1 MRLKYIACI
10 LLASC
15 GGGKPSTEVV
25 TPELFPRPTVWAN
38 TGNGEQFAAAGVRTV
53 FDLPELV
60 HTCSQFLRMP
70 VPDEPISV
78 NGPDG
83 GEATYFI
90 TDGVLGI
97 DFNEYV
103 KGNFTLDGVVVIDD
117 IQALGTI
124 TQGGG
129 TFIVDATLRMYDLK
143 YQLGAGTFSLNKEFP
158 FRLENRELLEI
169 FDLVLFEDI
178 WIGAMQI
185 KENSRWLRYETDDN
199 LIMDVNAA
207 VYSPEMNGAVEVETK
222 SVIYLNTLTND
233 LSEGFITVRGAGDT
247 FMEIEKE
254 TPTPS
259 NFNCFFF
266 GIGCGLEVRIEENGI
281 EGFEATQ
288 IVLPENLFPQ

>member
-1 MRLKYIACI
+1 
-10 LLASC
+10 
-15 GGGKPSTEVV
+15 
-25 TPELFPRPTVWAN
+25 
-38 TGNGEQFAAAGVRTV
+38 
-53 FDLPELV
+53 LV

-129 TFIVDATLRMYDLK
+129 TFIVDATLRMHDLG

-169 FDLVLFEDI
+169 FDLVLFEDV
-178 WIGAMQI
+178 WIGAMHL

-207 VYSPEMNGAVEVETK
+207 VYSPEMNGLVGVETK
-222 SVIYLNTLTND
+222 SVIYLNTLTNA
-233 LSEGFITVRGAGDT
+233 LSEGFITVRGAGYT

-266 GIGCGLEVRIEENGI
+266 GIGCGLEVRIEENGM